1 MPKLFCLEITIS
13 SSLSQYGK
21 ILSFEIFFE
30 YKKNLRRWPKCY
42 VAVVVSKKMTSFMP
56 AYSDGFRDGHAFLVS
71 LSCLPSILGP
81 MECKFFTGMQNTKK
95 KEHYFCTPV
104 EKYRMFTSGPKWSWY
119 LGWEGEISLASRCN
133 KEPQYLTLLPT
144 THSWG

>member
-81 MECKFFTGMQNTKK
+81 MECKFFTGSLEHRMRKNSRVGQWHTFFSIERNVLAFFYVLYKRPRHSLRSFTFFI
-95 KEHYFCTPV
+95 KECGV
-104 EKYRMFTSGPKWSWY
+104 LCVLLR
-119 LGWEGEISLASRCN
+119 SL
-133 KEPQYLTLLPT
+133 
-144 THSWG
+144 